1 MNMKK
6 ISALLALTFVSSNAT
21 LTAYVPA
28 DVLAHQNAALTG
40 SNTLVGTIMDKLPTA
55 MATVP
60 SISFSAHTPFA
71 HKQVDM
77 AHGSLFGGGN
87 PTIGGALTSLAG
99 NLNMKSMNTSSNA
112 ANSTSVGN
120 TNSRTIHLVPTFN
133 LQPTHTG
140 TNTTTASSQTI

>member
-6 ISALLALTFVSSNAT
+6 ISALLALTFVSSNA

-28 DVLAHQNAALTG
+28 DVLAHQNAALSG
-40 SNTLVGTIMDKLPTA
+40 SNVLVGTIMDKLPAA
-55 MATVP
+55 MPHVP
-60 SISFSAHTPFA
+60 SISFSAHAPFS
-71 HKQVDM
+71 HKQVEM

-87 PTIGGALTSLAG
+87 PTIGGALTSLAE
-99 NLNMKSMNTSSNA
+99 NLNMKSMNTSHNA

-120 TNSRTIHLVPTFN
+120 TNSREIHLVPTFN
-133 LQPTHTG
+133 MQPTHTG